1 MKPIRRRRHVWKV
14 MAFASLW
21 LGLSGIVWAKWE
33 KEQVALESQ
42 LQERI
47 ESILSKTLPATSYL
61 VSNDPAIHFGLGAAT
76 KVDRVEVLW
85 PDGTK
90 ETFGEAAVD
99 KLLVLR
105 KGATK

>member
-1 MKPIRRRRHVWKV
+1 LLLPEQGGRDAIGAEAVVVANGKRH
-14 MAFASLW
+14 
-21 LGLSGIVWAKWE
+21 WALV
-33 KEQVALESQ
+33 Q
-42 LQERI
+42 
-47 ESILSKTLPATSYL
+47 PATSYL
-61 VSNDPAIHFGLGAAT
+61 ASNDPAMHFGLGAAT

-105 KGATK
+105 KGPTK